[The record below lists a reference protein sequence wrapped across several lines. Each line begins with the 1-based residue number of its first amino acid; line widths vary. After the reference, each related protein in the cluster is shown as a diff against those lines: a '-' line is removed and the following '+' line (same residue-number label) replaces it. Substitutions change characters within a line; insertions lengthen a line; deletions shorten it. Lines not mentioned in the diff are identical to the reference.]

1 MPHFLHSMTG
11 FGQSKVEN
19 DQMRVSCEIKSL
31 NSRYLDLHLRTPA
44 NLKEKELEY
53 RKALGEYL
61 HRGKIEVVLSLELK
75 IQAEDH
81 MDSKAFTMRYN
92 SLKKMHS
99 ELNESGQDLF
109 ALTLQTS
116 NFWEKADLDIEE
128 DMQNAVKDIVMS
140 AAKGLMAYR
149 HKEGESM
156 DQDLRAQ
163 LEIIDSSVGAI
174 RAMASGRKEIMH
186 EKLSLLIEEKI
197 GLDQLDQSRLEQEL
211 LFYLEKWDINE
222 ELVRLIAHCAF
233 FTDVLNN
240 NRVTKGKKLNFI
252 AQEMGREINTTGA
265 KANQVEIQQE
275 VVKMKEA
282 LERIKE
288 LVLNIL

>member
-1 MPHFLHSMTG
+1 MG
-11 FGQSKVEN
+11 
-19 DQMRVSCEIKSL
+19 
-31 NSRYLDLHLRTPA
+31 
-44 NLKEKELEY
+44 
-53 RKALGEYL
+53 
-61 HRGKIEVVLSLELK
+61 
-75 IQAEDH
+75 
-81 MDSKAFTMRYN
+81 
-92 SLKKMHS
+92 
-99 ELNESGQDLF
+99 
-109 ALTLQTS
+109 
-116 NFWEKADLDIEE
+116 
-128 DMQNAVKDIVMS
+128 
-140 AAKGLMAYR
+140 
-149 HKEGESM
+149 
-156 DQDLRAQ
+156 QDLRAQ

-222 ELVRLIAHCAF
+222 ELVRLLAHCAF

-240 NRVTKGKKLNFI
+240 DRVTKGKKLNFI

-288 LVLNIL
+288 LVLNVL